1 VVHCLAVLVR
11 SMSSPTLVHIGLGA
25 ASQQAY
31 IEIAPGKNFAARL
44 DWQSELGAIWW
55 DMRVACKR
63 TSFLWSP
70 YVIRQTIIFL
80 PCDFFLSSFYL
91 LFFIPRLISAAVDW
105 MSTILLHMA
114 WP

>member
-1 VVHCLAVLVR
+1 MVHCLAVLVR

-55 DMRVACKR
+55 DNK
-63 TSFLWSP
+63 
-70 YVIRQTIIFL
+70 QT
-80 PCDFFLSSFYL
+80 D
-91 LFFIPRLISAAVDW
+91 AAEN
-105 MSTILLHMA
+105 IHLAPLCYA
-114 WP
+114 GG